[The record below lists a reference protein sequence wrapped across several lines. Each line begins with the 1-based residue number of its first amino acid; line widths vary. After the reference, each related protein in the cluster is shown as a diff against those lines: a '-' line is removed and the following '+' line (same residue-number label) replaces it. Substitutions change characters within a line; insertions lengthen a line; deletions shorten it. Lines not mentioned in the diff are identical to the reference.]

1 MHGLESVPG
10 PDPLDAG
17 VVRLRGHDQA
27 PARTG
32 VLDRGEQVTVPAA
45 ALLGRGTGSVVAPVV
60 PVFDHPTTNL
70 MVRYHKRLAGG
81 CSPAVALADAQVTA
95 ASGGPDGWSI
105 AAGFVCIGAA

>member
-1 MHGLESVPG
+1 MLAACEAATPEVVADNEVLGL
-10 PDPLDAG
+10 
-17 VVRLRGHDQA
+17 
-27 PARTG
+27 
-32 VLDRGEQVTVPAA
+32 AA

-105 AAGFVCIGAA
+105 AAGFVCIGAGHRVFGRPPRSWRSVTE